1 MPQTKQPNFLFLM
14 ADQLTAF
21 ALRMYGNGVCRTP
34 NLDRLAARST
44 RFANMYCNFPLCAPS
59 RVAMLTGRLP
69 SSVGVYDNASEFSA
83 EVPTFLHHLAL
94 AGYSTILSGKMH
106 FVGPEQHHGFQE
118 RLTTDIYP
126 SDFGWT
132 PDWREE
138 IPIAPT
144 GMNMRSVIEAG
155 ECRRS
160 MQIDYDD
167 DVVYRG
173 VQKIYDLGR
182 LHRDRPFFLA
192 VSMTHPHNPY
202 VSTREF
208 LDLYRPA
215 DIDMPAVPPIPFAQQ
230 DPHSQRLWYM
240 FRQDEYDVGDAHVR
254 AARHAYYAMVSYVD
268 AQVGRLLDALQA
280 MDLDESTVVVFTAD
294 HGDMLG
300 ERGLWYKWV
309 HFDPAV
315 RIPLLISAPGRTRPA
330 VRHELASLVDIF
342 PTMLE
347 LAGVSVPDDGASPP
361 PDGRSLAQGLGVS
374 QNEPTGV
381 VYGEMNGEGAHAPCL
396 AVRQGWWKLVV
407 AEGDPPLLF
416 NLQDDPHELRNLA
429 GQPAARDIER
439 QLTALVQAK
448 WDARR
453 LHQDILHSQAR
464 RRLVQQSRLQGDFP
478 AWDYQPF
485 TDASRQY
492 VRAGAQSSPALVK
505 GKLRYP
511 PVAPVAPQHPRPAR
525 SNLPE

>member
-1 MPQTKQPNFLFLM
+1 MSQTSKPNFLFVM

-44 RFANMYCNFPLCAPS
+44 RYANMYCNFPLCAPS
-59 RVAMLTGRLP
+59 RVAMLSGRLP

-83 EVPTFLHHLAL
+83 EVPTFLHHLTL

-132 PDWREE
+132 PDWRQE

-167 DVVYRG
+167 DVVYRA

-202 VSTREF
+202 VSTRDF
-208 LDLYRPA
+208 LELYNA
-215 DIDMPAVPPIPFAQQ
+215 SDIDMPRVAPIPFAQQ

-240 FRQDEYDVGDAHVR
+240 FRQDEYDLGEEHVR

-268 AQVGRLLDALQA
+268 AQVGRLLEALRA
-280 MDLDESTVVVFTAD
+280 MDLDDSTTVVFTAD

-315 RIPLLISAPGRTRPA
+315 RIPLLISAPRRALPA
-330 VRHELASLVDIF
+330 VRHELVSLVDIF
-342 PTMLE
+342 PTILD
-347 LAGVSVPDDGASPP
+347 LAGVCVPDDLSHLL
-361 PDGRSLAQGLGVS
+361 DGRSLAAGLGVEQS
-374 QNEPTGV
+374 DATGV

-396 AVRQGWWKLVV
+396 MVRRDQWKLVV
-407 AEGDPPLLF
+407 AQGDPPQLF
-416 NLQDDPHELRNLA
+416 DLQNDPHEQRNLA
-429 GQPAARDIER
+429 GTPQASAVE
-439 QLTALVQAK
+439 QALTALALQK
-448 WDARR
+448 WDAAG
-453 LHQDILHSQAR
+453 LHQEILQSQAR
-464 RRLVQQSRLQGDFP
+464 RRLVQQTRLTGEFP
-478 AWDYQPF
+478 AWDFQPF
-485 TDASRQY
+485 VDASGQY
-492 VRAGAQSSPALVK
+492 VRAGAQSSPSVVK

-511 PVAPVAPQHPRPAR
+511 PVTPVVPQRPRVAEPGQ
-525 SNLPE
+525 SEN

>member
-1 MPQTKQPNFLFLM
+1 M
-14 ADQLTAF
+14 
-21 ALRMYGNGVCRTP
+21 CRRASSWICTGP
-34 NLDRLAARST
+34 RTSTCPRCRLSRST
-44 RFANMYCNFPLCAPS
+44 
-59 RVAMLTGRLP
+59 
-69 SSVGVYDNASEFSA
+69 
-83 EVPTFLHHLAL
+83 
-94 AGYSTILSGKMH
+94 
-106 FVGPEQHHGFQE
+106 
-118 RLTTDIYP
+118 
-126 SDFGWT
+126 
-132 PDWREE
+132 
-138 IPIAPT
+138 
-144 GMNMRSVIEAG
+144 
-155 ECRRS
+155 
-160 MQIDYDD
+160 
-167 DVVYRG
+167 
-173 VQKIYDLGR
+173 
-182 LHRDRPFFLA
+182 
-192 VSMTHPHNPY
+192 
-202 VSTREF
+202 
-208 LDLYRPA
+208 
-215 DIDMPAVPPIPFAQQ
+215 QQ

-240 FRQDEYDVGDAHVR
+240 FRQDEYEVGDEHVR

-315 RIPLLISAPGRTRPA
+315 RIPLLISAPGHTRPA

-374 QNEPTGV
+374 QDEPTGV

-439 QLTALVQAK
+439 QLTALVHAK
-448 WDARR
+448 WDAAG

-511 PVAPVAPQHPRPAR
+511 PVAPTAPQHPRPAR

>member
-1 MPQTKQPNFLFLM
+1 MSPGQKPNFLFLM

-44 RFANMYCNFPLCAPS
+44 RYANMYCNFPLCAPS
-59 RVAMLTGRLP
+59 RVAMLSGRLP
-69 SSVGVYDNASEFSA
+69 SAVGVYDNASEFSA
-83 EVPTFLHHLAL
+83 EVPTFLHHLTL
-94 AGYSTILSGKMH
+94 AGYNTILSGKMH

-167 DVVYRG
+167 EVVFRG
-173 VQKIYDLGR
+173 VQKLYDLGR

-202 VSTREF
+202 VSTRDF
-208 LDLYRPA
+208 LELYRTEE
-215 DIDMPAVPPIPFAQQ
+215 IDMPRVGPIPFDQQ
-230 DPHSQRLWYM
+230 DAHSQRLWYM
-240 FRQDEYDVGDAHVR
+240 FRQDEYDLDDAHVR
-254 AARHAYYAMVSYVD
+254 TARHAYYAMVSYVD
-268 AQVGRLLDALQA
+268 AQVGRLLDALRA

-309 HFDPAV
+309 HFEPAV
-315 RIPLLISAPGRTRPA
+315 RIPLLISVPGRRRAA
-330 VRHELASLVDIF
+330 VRHELVSLVDIF
-342 PTMLE
+342 PTVLD
-347 LAGVSVPDDGASPP
+347 LAGVHVPDDALPAL
-361 PDGRSLAQGLGVS
+361 DGRSLADGLGVQ
-374 QNEPTGV
+374 QNETTGV

-396 AVRQGWWKLVV
+396 MLRKAWWKLIV
-407 AEGDPPLLF
+407 ADSDAPQLF
-416 NLQDDPHELRNLA
+416 DLQNDPHEQCNLA
-429 GQPAARDIER
+429 GKPEVREVER
-439 QLTALVQAK
+439 QLVALAGQK
-448 WDARR
+448 WDATG
-453 LHQDILHSQAR
+453 LHQAILQSQAR
-464 RRLVQQSRLQGDFP
+464 RRLIQQTRLTGDFP
-478 AWDYQPF
+478 AWDFQPF

-492 VRAGAQSSPALVK
+492 VRAGAQSSPSVVK

-511 PVAPVAPQHPRPAR
+511 PVEPVAPQRPRAPTTSRAIK
-525 SNLPE
+525 

>member
-1 MPQTKQPNFLFLM
+1 M
-14 ADQLTAF
+14 
-21 ALRMYGNGVCRTP
+21 RR
-34 NLDRLAARST
+34 AAERHHPDGRS
-44 RFANMYCNFPLCAPS
+44 
-59 RVAMLTGRLP
+59 
-69 SSVGVYDNASEFSA
+69 
-83 EVPTFLHHLAL
+83 VPTFLHHLAL

-155 ECRRS
+155 EYRRS

-208 LDLYRPA
+208 LDLYRPE

-240 FRQDEYDVGDAHVR
+240 FRQDEYDVSDAHVR

-268 AQVGRLLDALQA
+268 AQVGRMLDALQA

-361 PDGRSLAQGLGVS
+361 PDGRSLAEGLGVS
-374 QNEPTGV
+374 QDEPTGV

-439 QLTALVQAK
+439 QLTALVQAR

>member
-208 LDLYRPA
+208 LDLYRPE
-215 DIDMPAVPPIPFAQQ
+215 DIDMPAVPPIPFDAQ

-240 FRQDEYDVGDAHVR
+240 FRQDEYEVGDEHVR

-315 RIPLLISAPGRTRPA
+315 RIPLLISAPGHTRPA

-374 QNEPTGV
+374 QDEPTGV

-439 QLTALVQAK
+439 QLTALVHAK
-448 WDARR
+448 WDAAG

-511 PVAPVAPQHPRPAR
+511 PVAPTAPQHPRPAR